1 MEFVFEQLLVLY
13 IFIAIGF
20 LLGKL
25 FKKKCENTSILSV
38 LLVNVFLPAKV
49 FKSFATNFTTDFIVQ
64 KYTLLI
70 ASCTLLLVLVALAP
84 LVAKWLGKTK
94 NEQNVYKYSVPISN
108 YAYLGYVLI
117 ENVFG
122 SAFLTDFIFFAIPFI
137 IYTYTFGYAI
147 LTNGGCNLKK
157 LFNPITV
164 AIVLGA
170 IVGVTSLNIPA
181 PILSVISSASSCVG
195 PLSMILTGIVL
206 STFELG
212 KLFTN
217 VNSYIFLVLK
227 MTVVP
232 AVCFCVCWLL
242 GLEKISFMV
251 LIITC
256 MPCGLNP
263 IVFSKLVGEDCK
275 PGARLVILSHLI
287 AMISLPLWLSL
298 ISVI

>member
-1 MEFVFEQLLVLY
+1 MKVIFEQLLVLY
-13 IFIAIGF
+13 VFIAIGF
-20 LLGKL
+20 LIGKL
-25 FKKKCENTSILSV
+25 LKKKCEHTEILSV

-49 FKSFATNFTTDFIVQ
+49 FKSFATNFTTHFIAE

-70 ASCTLLLVLVALAP
+70 ASMVLLIILVLLAP

-117 ENVFG
+117 EEVFG
-122 SAFLTDFIFFAIPFI
+122 SLFLTNFIFFAIPFI

-147 LTNGGCNLKK
+147 LTNSSGSVKK
-157 LFNPITV
+157 LINPITI

-170 IVGVTSLNIPA
+170 VVGVTGLTIPN
-181 PILSVISSASSCVG
+181 ILSSIISSASACVG

-206 STFELG
+206 STFALG
-212 KLFTN
+212 RLF
-217 VNSYIFLVLK
+217 VDINSYIFLAVK
-227 MTVVP
+227 MIFLP
-232 AVCFCVCWLL
+232 AVCFGICLLL
-242 GLEKISFMV
+242 GLKEIGFMV

-287 AMISLPLWLSL
+287 AIISLPLWLSL
-298 ISVI
+298 ISLV

>member
-1 MEFVFEQLLVLY
+1 MEFIFEQLLVLY

-25 FKKKCENTSILSV
+25 FKKKCENTSIISL

-49 FKSFATNFTTDFIVQ
+49 FKSFMTNFTTQFIQQ

-70 ASCTLLLVLVALAP
+70 ASCVLLLVLVAIAP

-122 SAFLTDFIFFAIPFI
+122 PAFLTDFIFFAIPFI
-137 IYTYTFGYAI
+137 FYTYTFGYAI
-147 LTNGGCNLKK
+147 LTNAECNLKK
-157 LFNPITV
+157 LLNPITI
-164 AIVLGA
+164 AILLGA
-170 IVGVTSLNIPA
+170 IVGVTGLNLPA

-217 VNSYIFLVLK
+217 LNSYIFLGLK
-227 MTVVP
+227 MVVVP
-232 AVCFCVCWLL
+232 AICFGACLLL
-242 GLEKISFMV
+242 GLKEISFMM

-263 IVFSKLVGEDCK
+263 IVFSKLVDEDCK
-275 PGARLVILSHLI
+275 PGARLVVLSHLI
-287 AMISLPLWLSL
+287 AIISLPLWLSL
-298 ISVI
+298 ITII

>member
-1 MEFVFEQLLVLY
+1 MKLIFEQLLVLY
-13 IFIAIGF
+13 LFIAIGF

-25 FKKKCENTSILSV
+25 FKKKCENTSILSI

-70 ASCTLLLVLVALAP
+70 ASCTLLLVLVVFAP

-94 NEQNVYKYSVPISN
+94 NEQNVYNYSVPISN

-137 IYTYTFGYAI
+137 FYTYTFGYAI
-147 LTNGGCNLKK
+147 LTNAGCNIKK
-157 LFNPITV
+157 LINPITI
-164 AIVLGA
+164 ALLLGA
-170 IVGVTSLNIPA
+170 IVGVTSVNLPT

-195 PLSMILTGIVL
+195 PLSMILTGMVL
-206 STFELG
+206 ATFELG
-212 KLFTN
+212 KLFAN

-227 MTVVP
+227 MTVIP
-232 AVCFCVCWLL
+232 AICFGACLLL
-242 GLEKISFMV
+242 GLKDISFMV

-275 PGARLVILSHLI
+275 PGARLVVLSHII

-298 ISVI
+298 ISII